1 MEKKLYL
8 YHCSYL
14 FGIKWL
20 FLILFLFLF
29 IDLQGQNDTLQ
40 QHETSKKISK
50 DALTHTVT
58 YQCTDS
64 IYFDFTKQIAVFF
77 KDSKTQYDDM
87 NLDADYI
94 EIDFKNTEL
103 HASGIATEEGEI
115 MGSPVFKQGDGIYRA
130 QEIKYNYNTKKG
142 KISKVITTEGEGFI
156 HGEKVKK
163 VDEVT
168 SFIAHGQYTTC
179 DLDCPHYQIKF
190 NKAKAIQNDKIVTG
204 VAYLSFGDI
213 PTFLA
218 IPFGYFPI
226 QKGRASGLV
235 MPTFGVSQVR
245 GFYLENLGYYFG
257 INNNFD
263 LTLLADIYT
272 RGNWALKGKTNYV
285 YRYKFRGD
293 AFVSFARS
301 YEGEKGT
308 PMYSTGNDFR
318 IAWNHVQ
325 DPKSNPYYKFSARIN
340 LISKSYTK
348 NFITSVDDYLSN
360 QYNSSINFSTNIK
373 SLFFLDITGSYTQNT
388 QTQMVSLSL
397 PDINMSLNTLYPFRK
412 KGRAG
417 KPKWY
422 ENISIKWSSQF
433 SNRVNGVD
441 STFLQ
446 KETLD
451 QMEMGIRHSIPISI
465 PLKIAK
471 LINWNSS
478 INIQEKWYLQSTE
491 KTFSVDTVG
500 DYLSGQIQDHMKR
513 GFFMLHDIYAQT
525 SLNTKIYVLYGFQR
539 GYLKA
544 VRHVLSP
551 DLSFTYRPNL
561 SGNTYGRYYN
571 TIRGTYEEYSH
582 FSGAIFGGVSSQTQA
597 ISRFSI
603 SNNIEIK
610 VASRKD
616 SITGM
621 KKITLIENLTLS
633 AGYDFAADSLQW
645 STLDISGRSKF
656 TQFLDLTYSFRFDP
670 YITDAYGRRLNQ
682 TEWKVNKKPFRF
694 SSSQVQIGLNW
705 RLNNDFFKGKSTGE
719 SQNQLQGGPD
729 LFLENSLGIQSVSA
743 DFSSPWNL
751 TINYSFNFNVYE
763 NYLYLITDSVPHYKR
778 DIIQT
783 LNLMGDFNVSKKW
796 KVGFTTGYDFKNR
809 QMSYT
814 SFDVYRDLHCWE
826 MRFNW
831 IPFGYR
837 RGWSLT
843 INVKAS
849 VLKDLKIPLKQD
861 FRDRTF

>member
-1 MEKKLYL
+1 
-8 YHCSYL
+8 
-14 FGIKWL
+14 
-20 FLILFLFLF
+20 
-29 IDLQGQNDTLQ
+29 
-40 QHETSKKISK
+40 
-50 DALTHTVT
+50 
-58 YQCTDS
+58 
-64 IYFDFTKQIAVFF
+64 
-77 KDSKTQYDDM
+77 
-87 NLDADYI
+87 
-94 EIDFKNTEL
+94 
-103 HASGIATEEGEI
+103 
-115 MGSPVFKQGDGIYRA
+115 
-130 QEIKYNYNTKKG
+130 
-142 KISKVITTEGEGFI
+142 
-156 HGEKVKK
+156 
-163 VDEVT
+163 
-168 SFIAHGQYTTC
+168 
-179 DLDCPHYQIKF
+179 
-190 NKAKAIQNDKIVTG
+190 
-204 VAYLSFGDI
+204 
-213 PTFLA
+213 
-218 IPFGYFPI
+218 
-226 QKGRASGLV
+226 
-235 MPTFGVSQVR
+235 
-245 GFYLENLGYYFG
+245 
-257 INNNFD
+257 
-263 LTLLADIYT
+263 
-272 RGNWALKGKTNYV
+272 
-285 YRYKFRGD
+285 
-293 AFVSFARS
+293 
-301 YEGEKGT
+301 
-308 PMYSTGNDFR
+308 
-318 IAWNHVQ
+318 
-325 DPKSNPYYKFSARIN
+325 
-340 LISKSYTK
+340 
-348 NFITSVDDYLSN
+348 
-360 QYNSSINFSTNIK
+360 
-373 SLFFLDITGSYTQNT
+373 
-388 QTQMVSLSL
+388 
-397 PDINMSLNTLYPFRK
+397 
-412 KGRAG
+412 
-417 KPKWY
+417 
-422 ENISIKWSSQF
+422 
-433 SNRVNGVD
+433 
-441 STFLQ
+441 
-446 KETLD
+446 
-451 QMEMGIRHSIPISI
+451 
-465 PLKIAK
+465 
-471 LINWNSS
+471 
-478 INIQEKWYLQSTE
+478 
-491 KTFSVDTVG
+491 
-500 DYLSGQIQDHMKR
+500 
-513 GFFMLHDIYAQT
+513 MLHDIYAQT